1 MWRMV
6 GLCLCRVC
14 IASHQL
20 FSDSLLLPPYVGASR
35 ATTMSK
41 KELAQLASVVHRRFQ
56 LLKKDLVPW
65 LDIIPDPW
73 AQRLLYLKQCVEQE
87 LHQVRMVLLLLM
99 TSCCFSH

>member
-1 MWRMV
+1 
-6 GLCLCRVC
+6 
-14 IASHQL
+14 
-20 FSDSLLLPPYVGASR
+20 
-35 ATTMSK
+35 MSK